1 MEDDV
6 FVEEDPDEVPAAPP
20 VPWRLLARY
29 LGSSSP
35 SAETLKNHFKKVWRL
50 RMGVVFAPIKP
61 KWFTVTL
68 LFEGDFDFVVNGGPW
83 IHLGNAPLLE
93 NRQSVAHHFLPSVA
107 H

>member
-68 LFEGDFDFVVNGGPW
+68 FSGAFLRYNLLVPW
-83 IHLGNAPLLE
+83 TSSIEPEAI
-93 NRQSVAHHFLPSVA
+93 
-107 H
+107 